1 MQQASRR
8 DGRIKSGSAHESIFF
23 FALLFPP
30 AMMNLMLV
38 AFHPTDVP
46 RYFIAGYIIAAFP
59 ALVITPLDEALQRH
73 SVVDRASYG
82 ACAAFL
88 TAPAPLWFLGQ
99 GDAWLCA
106 QASGFATIAAFLCIV
121 AFARLNPPKK
131 PRTKLLMLPSP
142 NWFKAAPEQA

>member
-1 MQQASRR
+1 MKR
-8 DGRIKSGSAHESIFF
+8 IFF

-59 ALVITPLDEALQRH
+59 ALVITLLDEALQRH